1 MAVRLAL
8 NDREIDASLAGVCG
22 AYCGA
27 CPVYRAWAD
36 QDGPRLEALARSLG
50 TTADRLLCTGC
61 RTPSAFCFG
70 GECGIKQCAHA
81 RGVVFCT
88 ECGDYPCDKIRAF
101 RGAAPYRSAMCRDAE
116 GLREVGVT
124 AWLREEDARWR
135 CPGCG
140 VRVPAGVDACP
151 SCGSTLANL

>member
-1 MAVRLAL
+1 MAVQPVLD
-8 NDREIDASLAGVCG
+8 DREIDASLAGICG

-36 QDGPRLEALARSLG
+36 QDMPRLQALARLLN
-50 TTADRLLCTGC
+50 TTTDRLLCTGC
-61 RTPSAFCFG
+61 RTASPFCFG
-70 GECGIKQCAHA
+70 GDCGIKQCARAH
-81 RGVVFCT
+81 GVVFCA
-88 ECGDYPCDKIRAF
+88 ECSDYPCDRIRTF
-101 RGAAPYRSAMCRDAE
+101 QSAAPYRAEMCRDARRLQE
-116 GLREVGVT
+116 IGVS

-151 SCGSTLANL
+151 GCGSSLAGL

>member
-1 MAVRLAL
+1 MAAQLAL
-8 NDREIDASLAGVCG
+8 NDREVDASLAGICG

-36 QDGPRLEALARSLG
+36 QDQPRLEALARSLD

-70 GECGIKQCAHA
+70 GDCSIKQCARG
-81 RGVVFCT
+81 RGVVFCV
-88 ECGDYPCDKIRAF
+88 ECTDYPCDKIRAF
-101 RGAAPYRSAMCRDAE
+101 QAAAPYRAAICRDARW
-116 GLREVGVT
+116 LREVGVS
-124 AWLREEDARWR
+124 AWLREEDVRWR

-140 VRVPAGVDACP
+140 AKVVAGTEWCVA
-151 SCGSTLANL
+151 CGSPLTDL

>member
-1 MAVRLAL
+1 MVARLLL

-36 QDGPRLEALARSLG
+36 QDMPRLEALARSLN

-61 RTPSAFCFG
+61 RTASAFCFG
-70 GECGIKQCAHA
+70 GDCGIKRCAQSH
-81 RGVVFCT
+81 GVVFCT
-88 ECGDYPCDKIRAF
+88 ECEAYPCDRIRAF
-101 RGAAPYRSAMCRDAE
+101 RGAAPYRAAMCRDATR
-116 GLREVGVT
+116 LREVGVS
-124 AWLREEDARWR
+124 AWLREENARWR

-140 VRVPAGVDACP
+140 AKAVAGVNVC
-151 SCGSTLANL
+151 SHCGGLLENL